1 MLLLVTRHSSLDT
14 EMIPWPIALL
24 SVCYGLVA
32 AVSATLVWKVAT
44 GAAHQPLV
52 WPVAW
57 LALSGGIMCG
67 LPLLKPWARRLAI
80 VGSGLLMVVTL
91 SVAGLLIINGRPL
104 AGLLATIGASLHV
117 IVIRY
122 LNRPQVR
129 VWFHM
134 TPKLTERQ

>member
-1 MLLLVTRHSSLDT
+1 MVAVSPGHRAT
-14 EMIPWPIALL
+14 EPPMVPWPIALL

-80 VGSGLLMVVTL
+80 VGSVWLMVVTL
-91 SVAGLLIINGRPL
+91 SVAGLLIIHGRPL
-104 AGLLATIGASLHV
+104 AGLLATVGAALHV

-129 VWFHM
+129 VWFR
-134 TPKLTERQ
+134 PVSSEE